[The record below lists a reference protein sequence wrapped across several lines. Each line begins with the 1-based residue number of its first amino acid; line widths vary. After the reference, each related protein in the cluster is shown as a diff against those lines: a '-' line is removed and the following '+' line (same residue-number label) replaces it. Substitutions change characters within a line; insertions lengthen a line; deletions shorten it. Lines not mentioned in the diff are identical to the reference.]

1 MPIDYIAALAAT
13 LIWGLAVVII
23 RGVRAPGYLGVA
35 FSMPAGILILL
46 ALQVFQGGAMAP
58 AAALFSRAGL
68 WLALGGICQFPL
80 ATIFFYEVI
89 KSAEIS
95 VAVPLTRLKAV
106 MVVFLAF
113 ALGMEAVT
121 GRVALASLCAVLG
134 AALLTWRPRGA
145 TAKATAAARRGIICA
160 LLASLSWAL
169 GDIFMRQ
176 ALQSTPA
183 LPATIAALACGAA
196 AHLAGLAVTG
206 RLGAA
211 RRLGAGDIRRFAAHG
226 VLSFGCGYYL
236 FFYAIQ
242 GLGVS
247 RAAIITSAWPL
258 IACAAGIILY
268 RETLTWRKAAGIA
281 LIALSVV
288 LVTV

>member
-1 MPIDYIAALAAT
+1 MALEYIAALATT
-13 LIWGLAVVII
+13 LIWGMAVVVV

-35 FSMPAGILILL
+35 CSMPAGILILL
-46 ALQVFQGGAMAP
+46 ALQVFQSGAMAP
-58 AAALFSRAGL
+58 AAALFSRPGL

-121 GRVALASLCAVLG
+121 GRIALASLLAVLG

-145 TAKATAAARRGIICA
+145 AAGSAAARRGIVCA

-176 ALQSTPA
+176 ALQTIAA
-183 LPATIAALACGAA
+183 LPATIMALAWGAA
-196 AHLAGLAVTG
+196 AHLTGLGIAG
-206 RLGAA
+206 RLGAV
-211 RRLGAGDIRRFAAHG
+211 RRLAAGDILRYTAHG

-258 IACAAGIILY
+258 IACAAGIVLY
-268 RETLTWRKAAGIA
+268 REALTWRKAAGIA
-281 LIALSVV
+281 LIALSVA
-288 LVTV
+288 LVMV